1 MLTWVKMTYKIFF
14 KLTED
19 KFGKPYS
26 EIFSSRLR
34 ELRLESAMN
43 RAEAAQKIGVALST
57 YGNWE
62 QGRRYP
68 SVDEIYKILKV
79 FGVQANDLFE
89 F

>member
-1 MLTWVKMTYKIFF
+1 MTYKILF

-19 KFGKPYS
+19 KFVKPYS

-62 QGRRYP
+62 PGRRYP